1 MDAEFFIRDREY
13 RINQMAAER
22 VQLILGIA
30 TDLIGLERLRI
41 QRSGLNSDGVP
52 FTPYSKQY
60 AKRREVKGLQSDKVD
75 FTVTGR
81 MLGSIRPFVLRQ
93 LEGTTEVVIKASNQT
108 EQDKLNWQKT
118 KPTSRPRGN
127 ILIPTQ
133 KEIGFLKTTYFN
145 AIQKYL

>member
-1 MDAEFFIRDREY
+1 
-13 RINQMAAER
+13 
-22 VQLILGIA
+22 
-30 TDLIGLERLRI
+30 
-41 QRSGLNSDGVP
+41 
-52 FTPYSKQY
+52 
-60 AKRREVKGLQSDKVD
+60 VD

-118 KPTSRPRGN
+118 KPFGKPRGN

-133 KEIGFLKTTYFN
+133 KEIEFLKTTYFN